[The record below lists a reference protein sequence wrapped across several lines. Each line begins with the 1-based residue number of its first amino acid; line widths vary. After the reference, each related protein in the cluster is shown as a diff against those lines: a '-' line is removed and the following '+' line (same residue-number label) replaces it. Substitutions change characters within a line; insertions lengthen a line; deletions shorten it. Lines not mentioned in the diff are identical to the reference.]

1 MSSAEEKQEE
11 LPWSDPMSLYEFE
24 HAKRAELGI
33 KHICGVDEAGRGPLA
48 GPVFAA
54 AVILPEDYE
63 IEGLN
68 DSKKLSEKKREKLF
82 DEIIEHA
89 LAYSIQSIDHKTID
103 EINILEATMLG
114 MKNAVNGLSIKPE
127 AVYIDGNRIPK
138 DMDIPT
144 EFVIKGDATSASIA
158 AASILAKVSRD
169 RFMLEMDKKYPEYAF
184 AKHKGYGTKLHY
196 EKIREFGPSEIH
208 RLTFLKKM
216 H

>member
-1 MSSAEEKQEE
+1 
-11 LPWSDPMSLYEFE
+11 MSLYEFE
-24 HAKRAELGI
+24 HAKREDLGI
-33 KHICGVDEAGRGPLA
+33 KYICGVDEAGRGPLA

-68 DSKKLSEKKREKLF
+68 DSKKLSEKKRDALF
-82 DEIIEHA
+82 AEIIEHA
-89 LAYSIQSIDHKTID
+89 VAYSIQSVDHKTID
-103 EINILEATMLG
+103 EINILEATMLA
-114 MKNAVNGLSIKPE
+114 MKTSVENLSTKPD
-127 AVYIDGNRIPK
+127 AVYIDGNRVPK
-138 DMDIPT
+138 NMDIPT

-169 RFMLEMDKKYPEYAF
+169 RFMLEMDKKYPEYCF

-196 EKIREFGPSEIH
+196 EKIREFGPSDIH

>member
-1 MSSAEEKQEE
+1 MNWFE
-11 LPWSDPMSLYEFE
+11 YEHCALE
-24 HAKRAELGI
+24 QGYNI
-33 KHICGVDEAGRGPLA
+33 VCGVDEAGRGPLA

-54 AVILPEDYE
+54 AVILPEDFE

-68 DSKKLSEKKREKLF
+68 DSKKLSEKKRDLLF

-89 LAYSIQSIDHKTID
+89 LAYSIKSIDHKTID
-103 EINILEATMLG
+103 EINILEATMLA
-114 MKNAVNGLSIKPE
+114 MKTAVENLSIKPE
-127 AVYIDGNRIPK
+127 RVFIDGNRVPK
-138 DMDIPT
+138 NMETPA

-169 RFMLEMDKKYPEYAF
+169 RFMLEMDKKYPEYCF

>member
-1 MSSAEEKQEE
+1 MN
-11 LPWSDPMSLYEFE
+11 LYEFE
-24 HAKRAELGI
+24 HEKRAELGI
-33 KHICGVDEAGRGPLA
+33 KYICGVDEAGRGPLA

-68 DSKKLSEKKREKLF
+68 DSKKLSEKKRDALF
-82 DEIIEHA
+82 DEIVEHA
-89 LAYSIQSIDHKTID
+89 LAYSIQSVDHKIID
-103 EINILEATMLG
+103 EINILEATMLA
-114 MKNAVNGLSIKPE
+114 MKTAVENLSIKPE
-127 AVYIDGNRIPK
+127 KVFIDGNRVPK
-138 DMDIPT
+138 NMPVPA

-169 RFMLEMDKKYPEYAF
+169 RFMLEMDKKYPEYCF

>member
-1 MSSAEEKQEE
+1 MFDI
-11 LPWSDPMSLYEFE
+11 W
-24 HAKRAELGI
+24 LGSI
-33 KHICGVDEAGRGPLA
+33 SFTMLMIVI
-48 GPVFAA
+48 AA
-54 AVILPEDYE
+54 AVILPEDFE

-68 DSKKLSEKKREKLF
+68 DSKKLSEKKRDLLF

-103 EINILEATMLG
+103 EINILEATMLA
-114 MKNAVNGLSIKPE
+114 MKTAVENLSIKPE
-127 AVYIDGNRIPK
+127 RVFIDGNRVPK
-138 DMDIPT
+138 NMEVPA

-169 RFMLEMDKKYPEYAF
+169 RFMLEMDKKYPEYCF

>member
-1 MSSAEEKQEE
+1 
-11 LPWSDPMSLYEFE
+11 MSLYEFE

-33 KHICGVDEAGRGPLA
+33 KYICGVDEAGRGPLA

-68 DSKKLSEKKREKLF
+68 DSKKLTEKKRDALF

-89 LAYSIQSIDHKTID
+89 LAYSIQSVDHKTID
-103 EINILEATMLG
+103 EINILEATMLA
-114 MKNAVNGLSIKPE
+114 MKTSVENLSIKPE
-127 AVYIDGNRIPK
+127 FVYIDGNRIPK
-138 DMDIPT
+138 NMDIPT

-169 RFMLEMDKKYPEYAF
+169 RFMLKMDEEYPEYCF

-196 EKIREFGPSEIH
+196 EKIREFGPSKIH
-208 RLTFLKKM
+208 RMTFLKKM

>member
-1 MSSAEEKQEE
+1 
-11 LPWSDPMSLYEFE
+11 MSLYDFE
-24 HAKRAELGI
+24 HEKRALGY
-33 KHICGVDEAGRGPLA
+33 KYICGVDEAGRGPLA

-63 IEGLN
+63 IEGVN

-82 DEIIEHA
+82 DEIIGHA
-89 LAYSIQSIDHKTID
+89 LAYSVQSCDNFAID
-103 EINILEATMLG
+103 EMNILAATMQT
-114 MKNAVNGLSIKPE
+114 MKNAVESLSITPDI
-127 AVYIDGNRIPK
+127 VYVDGNRLPELSV
-138 DMDIPT
+138 PA
-144 EFVIKGDATSASIA
+144 EYVIHGDAVSASIA

-169 RFMLEMDKKYPEYAF
+169 RFMYEMDKKYPEYDF

-196 EKIREFGPSEIH
+196 EKLCEYGPCEIH

>member
-1 MSSAEEKQEE
+1 MSVLEYTLEQELSEQGFSA
-11 LPWSDPMSLYEFE
+11 
-24 HAKRAELGI
+24 
-33 KHICGVDEAGRGPLA
+33 ICGVDEAGRGPLC
-48 GPVFAA
+48 GPVVAA
-54 AVILPEDYE
+54 AVILPQGLY

-68 DSKKLSEKKREKLF
+68 DSKKLSEKKRDLLF

-89 LAYSIQSIDHKTID
+89 LAYSIQSVDHKTID
-103 EINILEATMLG
+103 EINILEATMLA
-114 MKNAVNGLSIKPE
+114 MKTAVENLSIIPE
-127 AVYIDGNRIPK
+127 RVFIDGNRVPK
-138 DMDIPT
+138 NMEIPT

-169 RFMLEMDKKYPEYAF
+169 RFMLEMDKKYPEYCF

>member
-1 MSSAEEKQEE
+1 
-11 LPWSDPMSLYEFE
+11 MSLYEFE

-33 KHICGVDEAGRGPLA
+33 KYICGVDEAGRGPLA

-54 AVILPEDYE
+54 AVILPEDFE

-68 DSKKLSEKKREKLF
+68 DSKKLSEKKRDLLF

-89 LAYSIQSIDHKTID
+89 LAYSIQPVDHKTID
-103 EINILEATMLG
+103 EINILEATMLA
-114 MKNAVNGLSIKPE
+114 MRTAVENLSIKPE
-127 AVYIDGNRIPK
+127 HVFIDGNRVPK
-138 DMDIPT
+138 NMEIPT

-169 RFMLEMDKKYPEYAF
+169 RFMLEMDKKYPEYCF

-196 EKIREFGPSEIH
+196 EKLREFGPSEIH